1 MDELMARRV
10 DRLVALSRQL
20 AATNGVGSAAFEA
33 VRREVATE
41 VQRDAGMPIVQAAL
55 AKLEGNPAQ
64 AHLYQV
70 LRYAEQ
76 CFHVDDRILACLV
89 IPVAVRLKA
98 ERNGAA
104 RLTAANSDVVRQ
116 MERLLG
122 IRIDAPAIHLD
133 DRLYTADDIAAASTA
148 ALRTH
153 LLGLEAGT
161 HDLPRLG
168 PGRCLVARTDPEWA
182 SRYFVGAVVYEGGR
196 MPDLESEEI
205 QEAASSLLWQPG
217 VSLEFAH
224 PDAWRQGICCETRC
238 LGFFYKHQGLRTGED
253 NIRAKR
259 LRGFLATL
267 SKGGQGTEFC
277 FAEDPD
283 RGVIRL
289 LAHGA
294 LMTEEFLWPTHHDE
308 PRDSFLA
315 ALAAALAEY
324 FPAVDAV
331 AEIALADYR
340 QRAMALGLFWLESD
354 TALGNAEVRTVTEPE
369 YRPIALYN
377 AEAASRRRG
386 VELVDAC
393 ATQGRQDRRE
403 AVLTH
408 VTDLPGALPPW

>member
-76 CFHVDDRILACLV
+76 CFHEDDRILACLA
-89 IPVAVRLKA
+89 IPLAVRLKA
-98 ERNGAA
+98 ARNGTA

-224 PDAWRQGICCETRC
+224 PDAWRQAISCETRC
-238 LGFFYKHQGLRTGED
+238 LGFFYQHQGLRVGED
-253 NIRAKR
+253 NIRTER
-259 LRGFLATL
+259 LHGFLATL
-267 SKGGQGTEFC
+267 SKEGQGTAFC
-277 FAEDPD
+277 FAEDTE

-289 LAHGA
+289 LAHSA
-294 LMTEEFLWPTHHDE
+294 LLTEEFIWPIHPFDVA
-308 PRDSFLA
+308 DSLEASLA
-315 ALAAALAEY
+315 RAT
-324 FPAVDAV
+324 VDCPSS
-331 AEIALADYR
+331 IASVSNVPFEEYR
-340 QRAMALGLFWLESD
+340 QRAKAAGQFWIDGTVLGKQ
-354 TALGNAEVRTVTEPE
+354 R
-369 YRPIALYN
+369 
-377 AEAASRRRG
+377 
-386 VELVDAC
+386 
-393 ATQGRQDRRE
+393 
-403 AVLTH
+403 
-408 VTDLPGALPPW
+408 DLPDGEYLPLFLRNEQEVAANWTCSPASNLEIVKCERA